1 MSPGDRSRI
10 TFRNDAGRMLCAG
23 FLESAGNTFL
33 LLIAVTHFHAGP
45 VAKALVAG
53 AGSVGLLLSPVAVT
67 FVQRRRWHATDAVG
81 RFLFLGALAC
91 VAMALVPKLWL
102 YVPACLVA
110 MTLNSA
116 VIPMMTETYHNNY
129 PHDARGKLYSRA
141 FSLRIV
147 GAMFAAWAGGQ
158 FLDSHPDRFPL
169 LLLAFGG
176 AFAAAA
182 FCARR
187 IPSVPL
193 HDNGTAHPLH
203 AMRFVREDRVFRQ
216 TLIVW
221 MFMGFANL
229 MMLPMRV
236 EYLGNPVHGLA
247 RSAAEI
253 AFLTGVVPNLAR
265 LVMNPV
271 WGWLFDRMN
280 FFALRTTLNCG
291 FALGILAFFT
301 SDSTTGLIVGAIIYG
316 ISNAGG
322 DVAWGLW
329 VTKFAPPGRVAD
341 YMGVHTFL
349 TGVRGIAAPMIAFQL
364 VQHYSL
370 AALGWFSAILIL
382 AATLLLL
389 PEIRRSR
396 SRRRGEI
403 LTEEITD

>member
-1 MSPGDRSRI
+1 MSPGERTRI
-10 TFRNDAGRMLCAG
+10 TFLNDAGRMFCAG
-23 FLESAGNTFL
+23 ILESAGNTFL
-33 LLIAVTHFHAGP
+33 LLIAVTHFKAGP
-45 VAKALVAG
+45 FAKALVAG
-53 AGSVGLLLSPVAVT
+53 AGSFGLLMSPVAVS
-67 FVQRRRWHATDAVG
+67 FVQRRRWKATTGVA
-81 RFLFLGALAC
+81 RFLGMGALCC
-91 VAMALVPKLWL
+91 VLMAVVPQLWL
-102 YVPACLVA
+102 YVPACLMA

-116 VIPMMTETYHNNY
+116 IIPLMTETYHHNY
-129 PHDARGKLYSRA
+129 PSDARGKLYARA
-141 FSLRIV
+141 FTLRIG
-147 GAMFAAWAGGQ
+147 GAMLAAWIGGH
-158 FLDSHPDRFPL
+158 FLDAHPQQFPL
-169 LLLAFGG
+169 LLLGFGVAFGL
-176 AFAAAA
+176 AAV
-182 FCARR
+182 CARR
-187 IPSVPL
+187 IPSSPL
-193 HDNGTAHPLH
+193 HDNGAAHPLH

-236 EYLGNPVHGLA
+236 EYLGNPAHGLA
-247 RSAAEI
+247 KSAAEI
-253 AFLTGVVPNLAR
+253 AFLTGVVPNIAR

-280 FFALRTTLNCG
+280 FFALRTTLNIG

-301 SDSTTGLIVGAIIYG
+301 SNTTTGLIVGAIIYG

-370 AALGWFSAILIL
+370 AALGGFSALLIV

-389 PEIRRSR
+389 PEIGRARSGNK
-396 SRRRGEI
+396 GEI
-403 LTEEITD
+403 LTEEVVD